1 MMSQCFREPIIRNV
15 NVKDI
20 FKRIR
25 CFCTCCG
32 GSVIIY
38 QSELDGNS
46 EETTPPRHQDS
57 FNTVYIPSK
66 IVRNIKDKSVLTKS
80 ETKDYRV
87 VYNKRVIV
95 HNYYT
100 LPYGFY

>member
-1 MMSQCFREPIIRNV
+1 MEI
-15 NVKDI
+15 
-20 FKRIR
+20 KRRQHLLRKI
-25 CFCTCCG
+25 
-32 GSVIIY
+32 SY
-38 QSELDGNS
+38 D
-46 EETTPPRHQDS
+46 PRHQAS

-87 VYNKRVIV
+87 VYNKGVIV